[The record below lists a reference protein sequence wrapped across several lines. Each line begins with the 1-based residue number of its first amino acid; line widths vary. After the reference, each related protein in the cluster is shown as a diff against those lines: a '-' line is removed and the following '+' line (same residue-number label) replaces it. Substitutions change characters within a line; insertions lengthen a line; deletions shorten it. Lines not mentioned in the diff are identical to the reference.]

1 MKEAAMTKAA
11 VKRKTFLR
19 QFAQIWR
26 RNGSEGVPV
35 RLAVDPSQFTRINL
49 EELQK
54 WREFRLRG
62 DDAAA
67 DQRQAKVSASL
78 VKAGGSLLEARVQI
92 EGAAHRAGEVHLD
105 I

>member
-1 MKEAAMTKAA
+1 MTKTA
-11 VKRKTFLR
+11 VNRKTLLG

-26 RNGSEGVPV
+26 RNGSEEVPV
-35 RLAVDPSQFTRINL
+35 RLAVDPSQFARSHL

-62 DDAAA
+62 DDAAS
-67 DQRQAKVSASL
+67 DHRQAKVCASL
-78 VKAGGSLLEARVQI
+78 VKAASGLREAQLQI
-92 EGAAHRAGEVHLD
+92 EGAARRANEVHRD